1 MDSPIKWLGGKSKLR
16 NEIIKCMPEHTRYIE
31 VFGGALWV
39 FFGKEESQVEVVND
53 VHSELVNFYRI
64 VKKHPDCFIKEA
76 SNPLYSREIYEMY
89 RKGDTHYLTEIE
101 RAVRFFY
108 MINIAFGS
116 KWNGVFGISK
126 DAKASSVIHDMSMI
140 REVNERFRS
149 TYIEHLS
156 FIELIPKWDS
166 EESFFFCDPPYIDTA
181 QYANSFSYTNHAQLA
196 NTLKSIKGK
205 FMVTIND
212 CPTAR
217 KLYDGFNFREVKVMY
232 CVSREGDARKEYD
245 ELIITNYEITETNNM
260 LSKSQQS
267 LASFADDDDDDE
279 SED

>member
-16 NEIIKCMPEHTRYIE
+16 DEIIKDMPEHRRYIE

-39 FFGKEESQVEVVND
+39 YFGKSPSDVEVVND

-64 VKKHPDCFIKEA
+64 VKKHPECFIKEA
-76 SNPLYSREIYEMY
+76 QHSLYSREIYDVY
-89 RKGDTHYLTEIE
+89 RKIDTSYLTEIE

-126 DAKASSVIHDMSMI
+126 DSRASSVIHDMGI
-140 REVNERFRS
+140 IEEVHSRFRE

-156 FIELIPKWDS
+156 YKDLIPKWDDKD
-166 EESFFFCDPPYIDTA
+166 SFFFCDPPYIDTA
-181 QYANSFSYTNHAQLA
+181 QYSNVFTYTDHALLA
-196 NTLKSIKGK
+196 KTLRAIKGK

-212 CPTAR
+212 CATAR
-217 KLYDGFNFREVKVMY
+217 KLYDGFNFKEVKVMY
-232 CVSREGDARKEYD
+232 CVSKEEEARKEYD
-245 ELIITNYEITETNNM
+245 ELIITNYVIDENTSAFSSKNQHS
-260 LSKSQQS
+260 LS
-267 LASFADDDDDDE
+267 SFFGE
-279 SED
+279 E